1 MKSAEVLGDMALSSY
16 QTALQILHDK
26 AVIKTLLSLL
36 MVKHAGILC
45 LLEILLKGENK
56 SDYTFLF

>member
-16 QTALQILHDK
+16 QSALQILHDT
-26 AVIKTLLSLL
+26 AVIKTLVSLL

-45 LLEILLKGENK
+45 LIEILLKGEK
-56 SDYTFLF
+56 ISDYTYLF